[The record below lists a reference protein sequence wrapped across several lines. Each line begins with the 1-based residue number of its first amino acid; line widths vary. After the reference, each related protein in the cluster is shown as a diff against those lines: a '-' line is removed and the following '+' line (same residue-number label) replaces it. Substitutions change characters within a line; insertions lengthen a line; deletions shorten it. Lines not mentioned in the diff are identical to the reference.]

1 MKIDFYKF
9 HGTGNDFVILDNR
22 DKVYSVLNE
31 KDIALICNRRFGV
44 GADGLIMLEKL
55 DTDVFFMRFYNCDG
69 RETSMCGNGGRCIAA
84 FADFLKLTRNNSF
97 NFSAVDGPHLTEVN
111 VVSENLWLVK
121 LKMQDVSS
129 IEKMD
134 EGVFL
139 NTGSPHLVRFTDDV
153 ERLDIFQ
160 QGAFYRHH
168 AAFAPDGT
176 NVNFVKIID
185 AETIRLRTYE
195 RGVEAE
201 TLSCG
206 TGSVAAAIAA
216 FASQSIAITNVNV
229 ITSGGSLKVRFNMA
243 ADDQYNEIWLIGPAQ
258 MVFKGEFFCN

>member
-22 DKVYSVLNE
+22 DKVYSMLNE
-31 KDIALICNRRFGV
+31 KDIALLCNRRFGI
-44 GADGLIMLEKL
+44 GADGLIMLEK
-55 DTDVFFMRFYNCDG
+55 TDKQDFFMRFYNCDG
-69 RETSMCGNGGRCIAA
+69 RETTMCGNGGRCIAA
-84 FADFLKLTRNNSF
+84 FADFLKLTKNNTF
-97 NFSAVDGPHLTEVN
+97 NFFAVDGPHSTEVS

-139 NTGSPHLVRFTDDV
+139 NTGSPHLVRFTDGVEKLDV
-153 ERLDIFQ
+153 FQ

-216 FASQSIAITNVNV
+216 FSQKMVVTNKVKV
-229 ITSGGSLKVRFNMA
+229 ITMGGNLQVCFKAN
-243 ADDQYNEIWLIGPAQ
+243 DQHHFQEIWLQGPAQ
-258 MVFKGEFFCN
+258 LVFKGEFFL